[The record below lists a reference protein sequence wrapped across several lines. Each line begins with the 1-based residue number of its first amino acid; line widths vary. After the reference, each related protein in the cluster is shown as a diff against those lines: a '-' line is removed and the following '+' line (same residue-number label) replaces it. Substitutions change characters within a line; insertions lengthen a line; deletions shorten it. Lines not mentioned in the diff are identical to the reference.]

1 MFLCPR
7 TAVFPVCL
15 GPVLL
20 VPQERIGD
28 LRWRK
33 RKRRGEE
40 EGRRG
45 GEKRRGE
52 EEDHYSG
59 LKSKRTNLLKT
70 GSLCSSMDDSCI
82 LSMID

>member
-40 EGRRG
+40 EGRKG

-52 EEDHYSG
+52 EEG
-59 LKSKRTNLLKT
+59 RRGGEKRRIITQ
-70 GSLCSSMDDSCI
+70 D
-82 LSMID
+82 